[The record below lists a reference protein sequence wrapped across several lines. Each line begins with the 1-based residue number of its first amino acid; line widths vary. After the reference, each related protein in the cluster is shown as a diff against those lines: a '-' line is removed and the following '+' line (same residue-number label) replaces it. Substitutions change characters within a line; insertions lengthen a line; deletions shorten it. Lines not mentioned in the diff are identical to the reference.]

1 METEELI
8 EHILRQKHLQEMMD
22 RPEKEH
28 TPLEGM
34 DNEQIKRFALF
45 LFEENQNK
53 SKQLDEMIAR
63 LDEIGKDLKE
73 ANKKIDS
80 LTDALLKANSKAEKL
95 VLEYKLRDKEYKTLE
110 KKYRALVERL
120 SLMDSQVYSSSKS
133 LKGIDRKKS
142 CKGKHDDKDDFD
154 GTQAADQPQES
165 QSAKQS
171 KERPERKGMTYR
183 KQVVGT
189 PVIHKSDYSR
199 IPAGAVVISSSYKKV
214 RNIVSHIEEHHF
226 EELKIKHPDGRIEK
240 IYLPIKDEPGAE
252 LYEEIVPGTHIT
264 ANFLSYLLFNRYQMA
279 TPAHREAK
287 NRLTDM
293 DWKRPLRTF

>member
-80 LTDALLKANSKAEKL
+80 LTDALLKANSKAEK
-95 VLEYKLRDKEYKTLE
+95 VALEYKIQLKEYRKLE
-110 KKYRALVERL
+110 K
-120 SLMDSQVYSSSKS
+120 SIM
-133 LKGIDRKKS
+133 
-142 CKGKHDDKDDFD
+142 
-154 GTQAADQPQES
+154 P
-165 QSAKQS
+165 
-171 KERPERKGMTYR
+171 
-183 KQVVGT
+183 
-189 PVIHKSDYSR
+189 
-199 IPAGAVVISSSYKKV
+199 
-214 RNIVSHIEEHHF
+214 
-226 EELKIKHPDGRIEK
+226 
-240 IYLPIKDEPGAE
+240 
-252 LYEEIVPGTHIT
+252 
-264 ANFLSYLLFNRYQMA
+264 LLNAF
-279 TPAHREAK
+279 
-287 NRLTDM
+287 
-293 DWKRPLRTF
+293 PL